1 MLNEE
6 KLPLHVDETN
16 ILQTNILTTA
26 TNQLI
31 LLKHF
36 ERRGVTSSK
45 CLIAFQDCFQ
55 INT

>member
-6 KLPLHVDETN
+6 KLPLHVDKTN
-16 ILQTNILTTA
+16 ILQTRILTTA